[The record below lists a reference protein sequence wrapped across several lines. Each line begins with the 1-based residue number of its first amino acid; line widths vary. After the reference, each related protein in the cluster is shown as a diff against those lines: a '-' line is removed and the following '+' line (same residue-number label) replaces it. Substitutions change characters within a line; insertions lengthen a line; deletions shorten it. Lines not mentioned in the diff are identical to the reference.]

1 MVDHGFEF
9 KDCNIA
15 PDPPACDIPENY
27 GFEMDD
33 RYSDPGDLDDEDHPW
48 KPLNPYEPGN
58 LRKSFRRRG
67 INSTKQIS
75 ITIQFPLGRMHG
87 TISSELNDIW
97 EARHHASERQESQSP
112 SKYEKDSR
120 LPFDIQEYGE
130 RILEKL
136 SMDADSGNTM
146 SFADV
151 IRGQEKHDIAWTF
164 SALLQMGSGA
174 SPNVAAATQFVR
186 AEMLPSGYFIRPCK
200 GGGSIIH
207 KVDMLVWIS
216 CQAS

>member
-1 MVDHGFEF
+1 MAGSSLASKSRKGFLSPINRSGGISYKSSIGKNQNVNLDRSPPVDHGFEF
-9 KDCNIA
+9 KDCNIG

-58 LRKSFRRRG
+58 LRVKPFKKVKSFRRQG
-67 INSTKQIS
+67 INSTKRIS

-112 SKYEKDSR
+112 SKYEKC
-120 LPFDIQEYGE
+120 
-130 RILEKL
+130 
-136 SMDADSGNTM
+136 
-146 SFADV
+146 
-151 IRGQEKHDIAWTF
+151 
-164 SALLQMGSGA
+164 SGA
-174 SPNVAAATQFVR
+174 SPNVTATTQFVR

-200 GGGSIIH
+200 GGESIIR